1 MNEYIDKIKYLKEK
15 VEILLKDV
23 NGQNENPLNDREEII
38 GKIKVLEKLSE
49 ENKDELELKFVF
61 QLYSSQL
68 LLLKYQDFD
77 RILKIASK
85 IIIADDCLLYDA
97 LENIIDKGE

>member
-15 VEILLKDV
+15 VEISLKDV